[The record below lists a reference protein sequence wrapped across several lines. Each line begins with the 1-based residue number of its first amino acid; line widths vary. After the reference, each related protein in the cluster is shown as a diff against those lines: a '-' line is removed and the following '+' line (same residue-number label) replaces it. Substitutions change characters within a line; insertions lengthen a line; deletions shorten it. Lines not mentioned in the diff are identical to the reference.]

1 MKENKDGIK
10 NITDKKTKKT
20 NEKQNNISAKGD
32 KKQQHKR

>member
-10 NITDKKTKKT
+10 NITEKKRNK